1 MIKAIPINILLIEDN
16 EGDVLLTKQLFSKS
30 QIHNQL
36 WIARDGEEG
45 LDFLHQRKKF
55 FNVPRP
61 DLILLDLN
69 MPKMDGKEVLAAIKQ
84 DEELAS
90 IPVVILTTSSAKQDV
105 LESYQLNA
113 NCYIVKP
120 VDFIQFIKIIQ
131 GIENFW
137 FSIVKLPSQ
146 V

>member
-1 MIKAIPINILLIEDN
+1 
-16 EGDVLLTKQLFSKS
+16 
-30 QIHNQL
+30 
-36 WIARDGEEG
+36 
-45 LDFLHQRKKF
+45 
-55 FNVPRP
+55 
-61 DLILLDLN
+61 

>member
-1 MIKAIPINILLIEDN
+1 MVRAIPINILLIEDN

-36 WIARDGEEG
+36 WVARDGEEG
-45 LDFLHQRKKF
+45 LDFLNQRGKF
-55 FNVPRP
+55 TTVPRP

-69 MPKMDGKEVLAAIKQ
+69 MPKMDGKEVLAAIKK
-84 DEELAS
+84 DASLSS

-105 LESYQLNA
+105 IESYQLNA

-120 VDFIQFIKIIQ
+120 VDFVQFIKIIQ
-131 GIENFW
+131 SIENFW
-137 FSIVKLPSQ
+137 FSVVKLPSQ

>member
-1 MIKAIPINILLIEDN
+1 MVRAIPINILLIEDN

-36 WIARDGEEG
+36 WVARDGEEG
-45 LDFLHQRKKF
+45 LDFLNQRGKF
-55 FNVPRP
+55 TTVPRP

-69 MPKMDGKEVLAAIKQ
+69 MPKMDGKEVLAAIKK
-84 DEELAS
+84 DASLSS

-105 LESYQLNA
+105 IESYQLNA

-120 VDFIQFIKIIQ
+120 VDFVQFIKIIQ
-131 GIENFW
+131 TIENFW
-137 FSIVKLPSQ
+137 FPVVKLPSQ